1 MSKNPKQFPEVNG
14 NNETKLHIKVGG

>member
-1 MSKNPKQFPEVNG
+1 MSKNRKQFPEVNG